1 VRVALGACL
10 VLGVLVGGIFVFR
23 ATDEGEPQGTTTVT
37 PTTATPTTSTP
48 TTSTTAP
55 LERATVPVLLGQEVE
70 IATELLE
77 QAGLVVGSVT
87 AVPGEAGLV
96 VRTEPT
102 QGEAVSAG
110 TAVDLFVGNGEQS

>member
-1 VRVALGACL
+1 M
-10 VLGVLVGGIFVFR
+10 LGVLTGGFYALR
-23 ATDEGEPQGTTTVT
+23 ATDAEVDPVGPTTI
-37 PTTATPTTSTP
+37 TATPTAPPTATP
-48 TTSTTAP
+48 PITPA
-55 LERATVPVLLGQEVE
+55 LEPATVPVLLGERVE

-110 TAVDLFVGNGEQS
+110 TAVDIFVGNGEEG